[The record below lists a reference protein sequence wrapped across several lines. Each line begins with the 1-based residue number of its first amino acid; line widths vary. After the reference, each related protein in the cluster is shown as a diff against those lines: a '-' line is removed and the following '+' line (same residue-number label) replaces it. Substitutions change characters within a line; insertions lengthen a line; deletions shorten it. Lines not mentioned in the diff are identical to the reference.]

1 MYKTMKVAL
10 AAALMASVPA
20 FAQKGT
26 ACGNDP
32 ATQGLKARMA
42 NLSAQMEKIQW
53 SNDREE
59 QRHLLELHTKLMHE
73 GLQQLKIR
81 KTSPA
86 CRLEMTQAM
95 LDQMIQNQLAE
106 QEFSDH
112 R

>member
-1 MYKTMKVAL
+1 MNKMMKIAV
-10 AAALMASVPA
+10 AAAVMAAVPA
-20 FAQKGT
+20 FAQKG
-26 ACGNDP
+26 ACGNDA
-32 ATQGLKARMA
+32 ATQGLKARIA
-42 NLSAQMEKIQW
+42 NLNAQMDKIQW
-53 SNDREE
+53 STDREE

-81 KTSPA
+81 KTTPA